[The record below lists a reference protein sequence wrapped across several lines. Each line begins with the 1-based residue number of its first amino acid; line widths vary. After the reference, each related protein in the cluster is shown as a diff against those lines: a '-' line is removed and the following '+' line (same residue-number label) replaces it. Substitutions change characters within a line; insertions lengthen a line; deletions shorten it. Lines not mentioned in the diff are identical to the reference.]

1 MKKCKCARFNS
12 NVLIAMGS
20 TSVFSV
26 VGAAWQWF
34 MTKPYLLNTY
44 FCSFL
49 GHGHIF
55 RWGRKWGGG
64 GAGQMFLD
72 FLKSRLHGLSNDDT
86 TIFTEHPFFVI
97 LGPRINFWA
106 GQEQKE
112 AGQLFLSFR
121 NLLSMASPKVCDK
134 TIFNEHSVLVMLRSR
149 TNFWARQKGRVKL
162 VLVLK
167 HSLIGGKLL
176 YPVWRHKLE

>member
-1 MKKCKCARFNS
+1 MH
-12 NVLIAMGS
+12 VLIV
-20 TSVFSV
+20 TSSSQWAQLQSSV
-26 VGAAWQWF
+26 LLVQLDNGLWQ
-34 MTKPYLLNTY
+34 NHTY
-44 FCSFL
+44 WTPISAHFWATDTFL
-49 GHGHIF
+49 GGA
-55 RWGRKWGGG
+55 GSGGGG